1 MKKIRF
7 NKELLNYGLRRDE
20 AKINEKVFSDST
32 NFILNRETRIK
43 FICKCG
49 EEGEKKFRTAIMFG
63 GFYCVNC
70 TNFNRVKKIKN
81 INSQKNN
88 NKKILQEMIEKENIK
103 IHSITIN
110 KVING
115 RRALRSDQRSE
126 TVKEE
131 EIKIEN
137 NNIKS
142 IKKIIKSDIIKGE
155 CKECKLLFEK
165 SLKYLIKNGP
175 ICYKCCKNI
184 GNDSDTGNVPDTD
197 IN

>member
-20 AKINEKVFSDST
+20 TKINEKVFSDST

-81 INSQKNN
+81 INCQKNN

-110 KVING
+110 KVIK
-115 RRALRSDQRSE
+115 
-126 TVKEE
+126 KEE

-175 ICYKCCKNI
+175 ICYKCCKNT
-184 GNDSDTGNVPDTD
+184 GNDSDTESDSDTENDSDTGNVPDTY